1 MMKKRFGA
9 VLVLAGLALMAY
21 GCASYSGARSQMVHG
36 NRVTVQGLVKDWQ
49 NYTVYFTGHGRGH
62 PSAVLFKPKDD
73 DRVVIA
79 DPTSIPFAAVA
90 HVHSLGTGTIGRV
103 RGTSGHTARQQQ
115 QRRQQQ
121 QNNRFSQHRFIL
133 SVKALNAIGIP
144 APAGRPENHL
154 SPVCSG
160 RPPWRRPS

>member
-49 NYTVYFTGHGRGH
+49 DYTVYFTGHGRGH

-79 DPTSIPFAAVA
+79 APTSIPFAAVA
-90 HVHSLGTGTIGRV
+90 QVHSLGTGTIGRV

-115 QRRQQQ
+115 QRKHS
-121 QNNRFSQHRFIL
+121 SQHRFIF
-133 SVKALNAIGIP
+133 SVKVLNVMGFSASAGQP
-144 APAGRPENHL
+144 ANPQF
-154 SPVCSG
+154 PVCSVL
-160 RPPWRRPS
+160 PPWRRP